1 LDSDDFT
8 AIAHEGLAFMNPL
21 AEEDVEEMIEA
32 LELEPG
38 AHVLDLGCGK
48 AEILLRIVERYPD
61 VRATGLDKSAA
72 VLAEARRQSETRVP
86 ESKVVLLEE
95 DVREYA
101 PEPGAFDLVV
111 STGGVSFRGGVGG
124 TLAVLSG
131 YVASGGKLLF
141 GEGYW
146 REEPTAEYLVA
157 LGAAREELKD
167 YEGTIEAAVEAGLDL
182 KRAVTSSV
190 DDWDAYEDAW
200 ARNGERYAEKHE
212 GEEGVA
218 ELREWIANGRAR
230 YGELGGRE
238 ILGFG
243 LFLFAEVPGPGPGR
257 QQQENLRSAVAP
269 DRMAFV
275 RLEVGER
282 ARGSLDLAV
291 GARHPYGAF
300 DDEEPGVLLDLMV
313 AELLPR
319 IEADEDRPRLVLAL
333 QDDRRTG
340 ARRSRDL
347 GEPPALHSA
356 PV

>member
-61 VRATGLDKSAA
+61 VRATGLDNSPA
-72 VLAEARRQSETRVP
+72 VLAEARRQAEARVP

-190 DDWDAYEDAW
+190 DDDFTRAIFQVPDANPS
-200 ARNGERYAEKHE
+200 RSS
-212 GEEGVA
+212 
-218 ELREWIANGRAR
+218 I
-230 YGELGGRE
+230 
-238 ILGFG
+238 GF
-243 LFLFAEVPGPGPGR
+243 PR
-257 QQQENLRSAVAP
+257 LRSARSRCASP
-269 DRMAFV
+269 SQRC
-275 RLEVGER
+275 R
-282 ARGSLDLAV
+282 
-291 GARHPYGAF
+291 
-300 DDEEPGVLLDLMV
+300 
-313 AELLPR
+313 
-319 IEADEDRPRLVLAL
+319 
-333 QDDRRTG
+333 
-340 ARRSRDL
+340 RRSPSCPL
-347 GEPPALHSA
+347 SAASPPSR
-356 PV
+356 

>member
-1 LDSDDFT
+1 MDSDDFT

-48 AEILLRIVERYPD
+48 AEILLRIVERYPA
-61 VRATGLDKSAA
+61 VRATGLDNSPAI
-72 VLAEARRQSETRVP
+72 LGEARRQAEARVP

-124 TLAVLSG
+124 TLAVLAG
-131 YVASGGKLLF
+131 YVTNGGKVLF

-146 REEPTAEYLVA
+146 REEPTPEYLVA

-212 GEEGVA
+212 GEEGIT
-218 ELREWIANGRAR
+218 ELREWIANGSAR
-230 YGELGGRE
+230 YRKLGGRE
-238 ILGFG
+238 ILGFA
-243 LFLFAEVPGPGPGR
+243 LFLFE
-257 QQQENLRSAVAP
+257 
-269 DRMAFV
+269 
-275 RLEVGER
+275 
-282 ARGSLDLAV
+282 
-291 GARHPYGAF
+291 
-300 DDEEPGVLLDLMV
+300 
-313 AELLPR
+313 
-319 IEADEDRPRLVLAL
+319 RLV
-333 QDDRRTG
+333 R
-340 ARRSRDL
+340 
-347 GEPPALHSA
+347 
-356 PV
+356 